1 MMITRTRV
9 LVAALVAMTAGT
21 AAHAQQPVSKPKPKA
36 AMPAVAHETARHA
49 APPAAPQMHNDTA
62 THSRASQRRKHSAP
76 AAPAKP

>member
-21 AAHAQQPVSKPKPKA
+21 AAHAQQPVSKPKPND
-36 AMPAVAHETARHA
+36 AMPAVAHETARH
-49 APPAAPQMHNDTA
+49 AAPQMHNDTA
-62 THSRASQRRKHSAP
+62 THSRASQRRKHRAP